1 MKKTILFTGLILWL
15 FLFSFV
21 SEASNTTRNS
31 RENTVN
37 AFVLTPATR
46 MVETKSSKDN
56 KESKETKE
64 TSETVFTTKEL
75 LTYLTQWENNSKAE
89 EQKSVDQIGTLTLT
103 EGMGKKQTK
112 LFAGTRKLLGKAE
125 KEDEIAIAVFQVT
138 EQKNGER
145 ETSVSKE
152 QSYTVGASRLWNAEI
167 SFDQI
172 GVNYLL
178 IQVKSPEGKTEYQI
192 YKVIVEDTKTK
203 DKLESMTLQFLR

>member
-64 TSETVFTTKEL
+64 SAETFTTKEL
-75 LTYLTQWENNSKAE
+75 LTYLAQWEKLSKAE
-89 EQKSVDQIGTLTLT
+89 EQKSVDQIGSLSLT
-103 EGMGKKQTK
+103 EGIGKRQIK
-112 LFAGTRKLLGKAE
+112 LFAGSRKLLGKAE
-125 KEDEIAIAVFQVT
+125 KEDEIIVAVFQVT
-138 EQKNGER
+138 EQKNGEK
-145 ETSVSKE
+145 ETLVSQE
-152 QSYTVGASRLWNAEI
+152 QSYTIGASRLWNAEI

-178 IQVKSPEGKTEYQI
+178 IQVKSPEGKIDYQI

>member
-1 MKKTILFTGLILWL
+1 MKKTILFTGLVLWL

-37 AFVLTPATR
+37 AFVITPATR
-46 MVETKSSKDN
+46 IVETKSSKDN

-64 TSETVFTTKEL
+64 SAETFTTKEL
-75 LTYLTQWENNSKAE
+75 LTYLAQWEKLSKAE
-89 EQKSVDQIGTLTLT
+89 EQKSVDQIGSLSLT
-103 EGMGKKQTK
+103 EGIGKRQIK
-112 LFAGTRKLLGKAE
+112 LFAGSRKLLGKAE
-125 KEDEIAIAVFQVT
+125 KEDEIIVAVFQVT
-138 EQKNGER
+138 EQKNGEK
-145 ETSVSKE
+145 ETLVSQE
-152 QSYTVGASRLWNAEI
+152 QSYTIGASRLWNAEI

-178 IQVKSPEGKTEYQI
+178 IQVKSPEGKIDYQI

>member
-37 AFVLTPATR
+37 AFVITPATR

-64 TSETVFTTKEL
+64 SAETFTTKEL
-75 LTYLTQWENNSKAE
+75 LTYLAQWEKLSKAE
-89 EQKSVDQIGTLTLT
+89 EQKSVDQIGSLSLT
-103 EGMGKKQTK
+103 EGIGKRQIK
-112 LFAGTRKLLGKAE
+112 LFAGSRKLLGKAE
-125 KEDEIAIAVFQVT
+125 KEDEIIIAVFQVT
-138 EQKNGER
+138 EQKNGEK
-145 ETSVSKE
+145 ETLVSQE
-152 QSYTVGASRLWNAEI
+152 QSYTIGASRLWNAEI
-167 SFDQI
+167 SFDQV

-178 IQVKSPEGKTEYQI
+178 IQVKSPEGKIDYQI